1 MNTIFIL
8 GENSFLAKHLYI
20 LIKKES
26 QYNVLLLNHHN
37 YYEVKVASNDDI
49 IINFCGVNRSS
60 SKEDYERS
68 NNHFL
73 KDIVNSMTCR
83 PFFIHISSLM
93 VYGFKNKKLDELN
106 NYQKWFIES
115 KLNGEKY
122 LCENYPENLLCI
134 VRPSNIYG
142 YDCTPYYNNL
152 LSTLVYEKIC
162 GLNKINNININC
174 FRNVLSVDNFTNK
187 LVEFINNRKYG
198 KYNIMSNNTEN
209 LEKIVRHIYDD
220 KIPESI
226 LLNKGELDVPNTDN
240 NTIKGINIIIEEKL
254 PSQIK
259 LLEEE
264 MKIFINIKKN
274 VHIKKLDELIQPRGN
289 MVEITDLNSKRLYK
303 ITLTKHSV
311 RGNHY
316 HYEQIEDF
324 YTNKDK
330 ALYLFAYSAN
340 PNVIYQYIS
349 YENDL
354 ISVKPNIIHTLVN
367 DFINNK
373 PEIIVSSTQ
382 EFIENI
388 IPDTKYIN
396 II

>member
-20 LIKKES
+20 LIKKQA
-26 QYNVLLLNHHN
+26 QYNVILLNHHN
-37 YYEVKVASNDDI
+37 YHEVKTASNHDI
-49 IINFCGVNRSS
+49 IINFCGINRSS
-60 SKEDYERS
+60 SKEDYEQS
-68 NNHFL
+68 NHYFL
-73 KDIVNSMTCR
+73 KDIINCFTCQ

-93 VYGFKNKKLDELN
+93 VYGFQNKKIDELN

-115 KLNGEKY
+115 KLNGEQY
-122 LCENYPENLLCI
+122 LSENYPENLLCI
-134 VRPSNIYG
+134 IRPSNIYG

-152 LSTLVYEKIC
+152 LSSLVYEKIC

-174 FRNVLSVDNFTNK
+174 VRNVLSVEKFSYK
-187 LVEFINNRKYG
+187 LYEFMNSKKYG
-198 KYNIMSNNTEN
+198 KYNIMSNNTES
-209 LEKIVRHIYDD
+209 LEKIVAHIYDD
-220 KIPESI
+220 TIPEHI
-226 LLNKGELDVPNTDN
+226 LLNKGELDIPNTDDN
-240 NTIKGINIIIEEKL
+240 IIKGINIIIEENL
-254 PSQIK
+254 QNQIK
-259 LLEEE
+259 LLEEQ
-264 MKIFINIKKN
+264 MKIFINLKEN
-274 VHIKKLDELIQPRGN
+274 VHIKKLNMLIQPRGN

-324 YTNKDK
+324 YTNQGKV
-330 ALYLFAYSAN
+330 LYLFAYSDS
-340 PNVIYQYIS
+340 PIIVYQYIS

-354 ISVKPNIIHTLVN
+354 MSVKPTIIHTLTN
-367 DFINNK
+367 DFLNNN
-373 PEIIVSSTQ
+373 PEIIISSTQ
-382 EFIENI
+382 KFVENE